1 MKKVTKAFTLLLL
14 LCVVLAGCAAKS
26 NPPAASKGENNSDN
40 AGAAQESA
48 APSSAL
54 TVAFSEGGTT
64 LDPAEASDLTS
75 DTFVVAAYDQLVTYG
90 VKTVDGA
97 EVANTDDIQPMLAES
112 WEVSA
117 DNLTYTFKLREGV
130 KFQSGNPLTA
140 DSVVYTF
147 DRVKNSNS
155 GSFLYGMADIK
166 SVTAKDPSTVEIVL
180 NKQNHMFMQIIAL
193 YNFSIVDEVAMQGK
207 DANYLK
213 TNTAGSGPFV
223 LEKWDPA
230 SEAVLT
236 ANADYWQGAPSLSK
250 VTLKF
255 TKEASNRVLLLDKG
269 DVDMA
274 IEIPPK
280 DVSSLEA
287 NKDLAV
293 KSNASNRILYL
304 ALNNKVAP
312 FDNVKVRQ
320 AIAYSIPYDQLINE
334 VMYGQAKQMKSA
346 VASNTPGYTDKGYT
360 YEHNLD
366 KAKQL
371 LQEAGYA
378 DGFTFDLTLGS
389 GFQDWEDDAVI
400 IQAELAKIGVTMN
413 INKVARAQFLE
424 MQKEKNLTAYIS
436 KWTSFV
442 NDPAYH
448 LGFLM
453 YGKGSSNYN
462 NYSNAEVDKLW
473 EQASAEP
480 DAAVRTK
487 LFEQAQEIITTE
499 TPWSYLY
506 EYNRIVGMKAN
517 LSGYV
522 YYPDEIIR
530 FYPLSKK

>member
-1 MKKVTKAFTLLLL
+1 MKKMTKHLTLLLV
-14 LCVVLAGCAAKS
+14 LCIVLAGCAAKS
-26 NPPAASKGENNSDN
+26 NPPA
-40 AGAAQESA
+40 
-48 APSSAL
+48 SSASQSPGADSGATTQPAAASSTL

-75 DTFVVAAYDQLVTYG
+75 DTFVIAAYDQLVTYG

-97 EVANTDDIQPMLAES
+97 DVANTDEIKPMLAES
-112 WEVSA
+112 WSVSD
-117 DNLTYTFKLREGV
+117 DNLTYTFKLRSGV
-130 KFQSGNPLTA
+130 KFQSGNPVTA
-140 DSVVYTF
+140 DSVVYTL
-147 DRVKNSNS
+147 DRVKNSKS

-166 SVTAKDPSTVEIVL
+166 TVTAKDASTVEIAL
-180 NKQNHMFMQIIAL
+180 NKPNHMFMQIIAL
-193 YNFSIVDEVAMQGK
+193 YNFSIVDDVAMKGK
-207 DANYLK
+207 NADYLK
-213 TNTAGSGPFV
+213 TNTAGSGPFAV
-223 LEKWDPA
+223 EKWDPA

-236 ANADYWQGAPSLSK
+236 ANADYWQGAPKLSK

-274 IEIPPK
+274 IEIPAK
-280 DVSSLEA
+280 DVASLQA
-287 NKDLAV
+287 NSALSV
-293 KSNASNRILYL
+293 KSNASNRILFL
-304 ALNNKVAP
+304 ALNNKVKP

-320 AIAYSIPYDQLINE
+320 AIAYTIPYDQLIND
-334 VMYGQAKQMKSA
+334 VMHGQAKQMKSA

-371 LQEAGYA
+371 LEEAGYGN
-378 DGFTFDLTLGS
+378 GFSFDLTLGS
-389 GFQDWEDDAVI
+389 GFQDWEDDAVL
-400 IQAELAKIGVTMN
+400 IQAELAKVGVTMN

-424 MQKEKNLTAYIS
+424 MQKKKNLTAYIS

-442 NDPAYH
+442 NDPGYH

-473 EQASAEP
+473 EQASQEP
-480 DAAVRTK
+480 NADARK
-487 LFEQAQEIITTE
+487 QLYEKAQEIITTE
-499 TPWSYLY
+499 APWSYLY
-506 EYNRIVGMKAN
+506 EYNRIVGMSAK

-530 FYPLSKK
+530 FYPLSKN

>member
-1 MKKVTKAFTLLLL
+1 MKKTTKFCTLLLV
-14 LCVVLAGCAAKS
+14 LCLVLAGCAAKS
-26 NPPAASKGENNSDN
+26 NPSASSGSEDAGSASAKPSAA
-40 AGAAQESA
+40 A
-48 APSSAL
+48 APSTL

-75 DTFVVAAYDQLVTYG
+75 DTFVIAAYDQLVTYG

-97 EVANTDDIQPMLAES
+97 DVANTDEIKPMLAES
-112 WEVSA
+112 WEVSD
-117 DNLTYTFKLREGV
+117 DNLTYTFKLRQGV
-130 KFQSGNPLTA
+130 KFQSGNSLTA

-166 SVTAKDPSTVEIVL
+166 SVTAKDASTVEIVL
-180 NKQNHMFMQIIAL
+180 NKPNHMFMQIIAL
-193 YNFSIVDEVAMQGK
+193 YNFSIVDDVALK
-207 DANYLK
+207 DKPADYLN
-213 TNTAGSGPFV
+213 TNTAGSGPFTV
-223 LEKWDPA
+223 EKWDPA

-236 ANADYWQGAPSLSK
+236 ANTDYWQGAPSLSK

-255 TKEASNRVLLLDKG
+255 TKEASNRVLLLNKG

-274 IEIPPK
+274 IEIPAK
-280 DVSSLEA
+280 DVASLKA
-287 NKDLAV
+287 NTDLTV

-304 ALNNKVAP
+304 ALNNKIKP

-320 AIAYSIPYDQLINE
+320 AISYAIPYDQLIND
-334 VMYGQAKQMKSA
+334 VMYGQAKQMKSS

-371 LQEAGYA
+371 LQEAGYGN
-378 DGFTFDLTLGS
+378 GFSFDLTLGS
-389 GFQDWEDDAVI
+389 GFQDWEDDAVL

-442 NDPAYH
+442 NDPGYH

-453 YGKGSSNYN
+453 YSKGSSNYH

-473 EQASAEP
+473 EQAGAEA
-480 DAAVRTK
+480 DAAKRTELYQK
-487 LFEQAQEIITTE
+487 AQEIITTE
-499 TPWSYLY
+499 APWSYLY
-506 EYNRIVGMKAN
+506 EYNRIVGMSAKV
-517 LSGYV
+517 SGYI
-522 YYPDEIIR
+522 YYPDEVIR